1 MELCREGSTTTCSGV
16 AYGVGSFARVSGAVA
31 ALCIGSV
38 SACWR
43 TLAAGSS
50 GLHTGTHTGA
60 VWNSEFTL
68 SVGTMRE
75 PPFWGDLRG
84 ELTGSA
90 RGGAAEGGGA
100 GAAGAARA
108 GAFGAGGACFALA
121 LLHREIQNKTKHSR
135 SNQSVER
142 RDAISARRT
151 KQEMKNDV
159 LRNEMYAGSSLEY
172 GSEQQ

>member
-1 MELCREGSTTTCSGV
+1 
-16 AYGVGSFARVSGAVA
+16 
-31 ALCIGSV
+31 
-38 SACWR
+38 
-43 TLAAGSS
+43 
-50 GLHTGTHTGA
+50 
-60 VWNSEFTL
+60 
-68 SVGTMRE
+68 MRE

-90 RGGAAEGGGA
+90 RG